1 MAILAECP
9 YCHRKQ
15 SIRNRNCCG
24 KFLGGD
30 CGNDLV
36 NAKKL
41 KLVRYWISYRLP
53 GGKQRREPVGYS
65 IAEAR
70 DAEGKRRSQKR
81 ENRIFDIKPEARMTF
96 NELAKWFL
104 KLEKVKGRAYYPTLK
119 INLNS
124 FLAEFGYVMVCNLKP
139 ADLENYQAKRK
150 AADYSDSYV
159 DQEVAA
165 ARTMINKA
173 FHNDMVGAEVI
184 RTFMKVDKLLKRNA
198 NARDKIIT
206 PEQFFILMSHLPR
219 HARGILATAFYTG
232 MRKGEILSLT
242 WDKVDVKK
250 KFILLDAEDTKDGE
264 PRRVPLCDE
273 LAKIL
278 EGIPR
283 PIHTNHVFLYR
294 GKPIRDIRTSFKTAL
309 KAAGMD
315 YGRKKREGVVFHDL
329 RHTFNT
335 LMRKA
340 GVAESVIMS
349 ITGHSTREMFDR
361 YNKIDEDDTRLAIS
375 KYQGLVKSV
384 DQNVD
389 QVGLE
394 K

>member
-1 MAILAECP
+1 MAVLAECP
-9 YCHRKQ
+9 ACHRKQ
-15 SIRNRNCCG
+15 AVKNRLCRCG
-24 KFLGGD
+24 M
-30 CGNDLV
+30 DLV
-36 NAKKL
+36 QAKRRPKH
-41 KLVRYWISYRLP
+41 VRYWISYRLP
-53 GGKQRREPVGYS
+53 GGKQKREPVGYS
-65 IAEAR
+65 IEEAR

-81 ENRIFDIKPEARMTF
+81 ENRIFDIKPESKMAF

-104 KLEKVKGRAYYPTLK
+104 KLESVKGKAYYPTLQ

-124 FLAEFGYVMVCNLKP
+124 FLAEFGNVMVCNIKP

-150 AADYSDSYV
+150 AAGYADSYI

-173 FHNDMVGAEVI
+173 FDNDMVGGEVI
-184 RTFMKVDKLLKRNA
+184 RTFKKVDKLLKRNA

-206 PEQFFILMSHLPR
+206 PEQFLNLMSHLPR
-219 HARGILATAFYTG
+219 HTRAILATAFYTG
-232 MRKGEILSLT
+232 MRKGEILSLP
-242 WDKVDVKK
+242 WDKVDLKRKV
-250 KFILLDAEDTKDGE
+250 ILLDAEDTKDGE
-264 PRRVPLCDE
+264 PRRVPICDE
-273 LAKIL
+273 LVKIL
-278 EGIPR
+278 DSIPR
-283 PIHTNHVFLYR
+283 PIHTNAVFLFR

-309 KAAGMD
+309 KAAGIE

-361 YNKIDEDDTRLAIS
+361 YNTIDEEDTRLAIS
-375 KYQGLVKSV
+375 KYQGFVKSV

-389 QVGLE
+389 QVGFE